1 MRGDAFE
8 DRRKPHTQTS
18 ANEVK
23 GIKRMRIFTE
33 NMTPIRFISP
43 SPLSQLAPFFLAV
56 NARHQRQGLC
66 ARMNLPRSTY
76 QKESPRAAYSRFSCM
91 LLPVSTCLYL
101 AVSCKLHSRCSSTLK
116 EEEEAEEVSSG
127 RAHGKR
133 TVSRRPSATK
143 TLVSRHRKSERS
155 SS

>member
-1 MRGDAFE
+1 VHRASIIPSAVHVARFSNSQSQRSKRRGRMRGDAFE

-56 NARHQRQGLC
+56 NARH
-66 ARMNLPRSTY
+66 
-76 QKESPRAAYSRFSCM
+76 
-91 LLPVSTCLYL
+91 
-101 AVSCKLHSRCSSTLK
+101 
-116 EEEEAEEVSSG
+116 
-127 RAHGKR
+127 
-133 TVSRRPSATK
+133 
-143 TLVSRHRKSERS
+143 
-155 SS
+155 